1 MRIGYDVDETLIP
14 FMPALLSFLTMQ
26 GFKVPAYEE
35 THSFDLW
42 KPWNCSPEESFRRVQ
57 LFFNSHSF
65 QGLEPFPEAFDV
77 LSTLGAS
84 HSQIAITSRPGDLES
99 VTRLQLDRGLPQC
112 LGPIYHTG
120 QYRYSSSDLPT
131 VTKGVLCLSLG
142 VDLFVD
148 DALHHVQ
155 EIVSQGIPVLVPT
168 RPWNTG
174 HPLPKGA
181 YRIKDLR
188 EVPDYVARLAHEKL

>member
-14 FMPALLSFLTMQ
+14 FMPALLSFLTIE
-26 GFKVPAYEE
+26 GFKVPPYEG

-42 KPWNCSPEESFRRVQ
+42 KPWDCSPEESFRRVW

-65 QGLEPFPEAFDV
+65 QSLEPFPEAFDV
-77 LSTLGAS
+77 LSTLRAN
-84 HSQIAITSRPGDLES
+84 HSQIAITSRPGALES

-112 LGPIYHTG
+112 LGSIHHTD
-120 QYRYSSSDLPT
+120 QYRRSSSDPPII
-131 VTKGVLCLSLG
+131 TKGGLCRSLG

-188 EVPDYVARLAHEKL
+188 EVPDYVALLAQEKL